1 MTTPTR
7 RDVTSPGPTW
17 QVQAVFDPDGTGGDF
32 AYTIGLFDLGLPE
45 LHIWA
50 RPSLGEDPGADWL
63 LSMSDRRH
71 VLNELGQL
79 LVEGR
84 LDVGSTM
91 TREYDAGLATVTFE
105 VGPPGDPEE
114 LEAFGIA
121 PGALVLPVLW
131 SLERAPDGPARELS
145 VEARA
150 EAEATFAAVV
160 AGLPLGAKRSGGDRA
175 AGGGGVLGGA
185 GVADGGGV
193 AAGIGGRSA
202 PSGWELPASPSF
214 GVEQRFGPLTPVV
227 LARAAQLWQAD
238 DQTVA
243 HLLRVAGDVKSEVGS
258 LTAPAARAMATARA
272 VGRRHAVEALHEAV
286 HELVDHLTAGPQG
299 SWRWRRIVRRLFAVG
314 AGWHRMSPQQRATA
328 ELNFADWLHDVTFSC
343 LAAEVVGDVA
353 EPELLS
359 LARRPWVEGLES
371 ARS

>member
-1 MTTPTR
+1 MTTPAR
-7 RDVTSPGPTW
+7 RDVARPVPTW
-17 QVQAVFDPDGTGGDF
+17 QVQAVCDPDGTGGDF

-84 LDVGSTM
+84 LDVGSTV

-131 SLERAPDGPARELS
+131 SLERAPDGPMRELS
-145 VEARA
+145 VEASA
-150 EAEATFAAVV
+150 EAEDLFAAVV
-160 AGLPLGAKRSGGDRA
+160 AGLPDGTGGSGPR
-175 AGGGGVLGGA
+175 
-185 GVADGGGV
+185 
-193 AAGIGGRSA
+193 
-202 PSGWELPASPSF
+202 GWELPDRPSF

-238 DQTVA
+238 DETVA

-286 HELVDHLTAGPQG
+286 HELVDHLTTGPQG
-299 SWRWRRIVRRLFAVG
+299 SWRWRGIVSRRFAVG
-314 AGWHRMSPQQRATA
+314 AKWHRMSPQQRATA
-328 ELNFADWLHDVTFSC
+328 ELNFADRLHDVTFSC

-353 EPELLS
+353 EPELLAT
-359 LARRPWVEGLES
+359 ARRPWVQGLEP
-371 ARS
+371 ARG